1 MNIKPYQ
8 QITNTNSA
16 KAPLILVVEDEEDNL
31 LFISH
36 ALVYLQYTFI
46 TATSGQEALNLA
58 TKHNISLILLDLR
71 LPDINGFDLLKLLK
85 QHNNTRNIPIIA
97 ISALIKDE
105 DRHKAKSLGC
115 NDYLT
120 KPYLITE
127 LEVKLRQFL
136 PNSFLNCH
144 FVNYHADSVNEI
156 GVWI

>member
-1 MNIKPYQ
+1 M
-8 QITNTNSA
+8 
-16 KAPLILVVEDEEDNL
+16 ILVVEDEEDNL

-46 TATSGQEALNLA
+46 TASNGQEALNLA
-58 TKHNISLILLDLR
+58 NKYDISLILLDLR

-85 QHNNTRNIPIIA
+85 HNNTTRNIPIIA

-105 DRHKAKSLGC
+105 DRKKAQNLGC

-127 LEVKLRQFL
+127 LEVKIRQFL
-136 PNSFLNCH
+136 PNSFINCR
-144 FVNYHADSVNEI
+144 FVNYNAHSVEEVR
-156 GVWI
+156 VWI